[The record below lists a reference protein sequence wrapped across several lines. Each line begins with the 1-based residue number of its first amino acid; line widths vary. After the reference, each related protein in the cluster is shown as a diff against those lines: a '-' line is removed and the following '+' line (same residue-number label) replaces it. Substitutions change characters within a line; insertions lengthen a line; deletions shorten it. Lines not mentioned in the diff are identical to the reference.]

1 MQGAFSVPPL
11 RALRAAGHSV
21 VGVVVPEWQVG
32 TGAAAP
38 PAVNPGFILHRDDTI
53 FGIAEQSAIPII
65 SFQSH
70 GNLPVCDVLVVA
82 CFNRRIPPTVRAL
95 ARRAAINLHPSRL
108 PEFRG
113 PAPLFW
119 QLRAGLRSVGVS
131 LHHVTDELDGGPLL
145 GQCSVPLPEGAGGR
159 QLDTLLAAAGS
170 ALLVDALARGD
181 FEAVPQAGE
190 SSRQGWPA
198 AADWLV
204 PCEWQVLRAFNFMR
218 GTDDWGGVYT
228 VAAAARPLAVRTA
241 LGYRLGSA
249 ALGVVREVAGALEI
263 GFADGWLTVI

>member
-11 RALRAAGHSV
+11 RALLSAGHSV
-21 VGVVVPEWQVG
+21 VGVVVPERQSN
-32 TGAAAP
+32 TRPLPSAAYATLC
-38 PAVNPGFILHRDDTI
+38 LHSDDTI
-53 FGIAEQSAIPII
+53 IGIAEQTGIPVI
-65 SFQSH
+65 SFQEH
-70 GNLPVCDVLVVA
+70 AKLPACDVLVVA
-82 CFNRRIPPTVRAL
+82 CFSRRIPRAVRSL
-95 ARRAAINLHPSRL
+95 AGRAAVNLHPSRL

-119 QLRAGLRSVGVS
+119 QLRAGLCSVGVS
-131 LHHVTDELDGGPLL
+131 LHRVSDELDGGPLL
-145 GQCSVPLPEGAGGR
+145 GQCMVSLPAGAGGR

-170 ALLVDALARGD
+170 TLLVDAIARCD
-181 FEAVPQAGE
+181 FEASPQVGDP
-190 SSRQGWPA
+190 SVQGWPT

-204 PCEWQVLRAFNFMR
+204 PCEWQVLRAFNFLR

-228 VAAAARPLAVRTA
+228 VAAGARRLVVRTA

-249 ALGVVREVAGALEI
+249 EAGAVREVAGGLEI